1 VTDDDL
7 AVVNAQWTTPTEAAK
22 MSEEADKVLVF

>member
-7 AVVNAQWTTPTEAAK
+7 AIVSAQWTTPTEVAK